1 MFPFPLRTDR
11 LLASVP
17 WLNYALIAVNI
28 LVFLLTAHQ
37 VGQAHSI
44 ALQIQQYQA
53 VDTVEWARISQ
64 LLFESEQLWVV
75 DYYLSPSSPTLIQ
88 YFSYQY
94 LHADAMHLVSNLVF
108 LFAFG
113 NSVEDRF
120 GKVGYFAF
128 YTACGVIAGLVHTVF
143 DGTPII
149 GASGAIA
156 GVTGAYL
163 ALFPASNITVAYW
176 LLLLPIGVWVA
187 GIVLQ
192 FFGFVASPYDLAAT
206 VAVLIVIGRLLPRQL
221 LVGFFVVPS
230 VAFIVFR
237 IGQDIV
243 FQALGVGGTAFLAHL
258 AGYAMGFV
266 VGMGLLAARV
276 LPREAFDLISMLE
289 QRRRR
294 SEFQRLVR
302 EGDVPWAQDGQSA
315 ADATHTPDTP
325 QAVIDQRARVDAALA
340 ANDLPE
346 AAEAYRRLLELDA
359 RQVMAQRQQL
369 DLANHF
375 MAVEDHADAARAYEG
390 FLRVHRGYADLPR
403 VQLVLGLIYAK
414 YLAQRD
420 RARQLLEPAAQR
432 LAGDDQAL
440 AKSTLAQLGT

>member
-11 LLASVP
+11 RLASVP

-28 LVFLLTAHQ
+28 LVFLLTANQ

-44 ALQIQQYQA
+44 ALQIQQSQA
-53 VDTVEWARISQ
+53 VDTIEWARISQ
-64 LLFESEQLWVV
+64 LIFESEQLWIVN
-75 DYYLSPSSPTLIQ
+75 YYLSPTSPTLLQ

-128 YTACGVIAGLVHTVF
+128 YSACGVIAGLVHTVF

-156 GVTGAYL
+156 GVAGAYL

-176 LLLLPIGVWVA
+176 LLLLPIGVWVS

-192 FFGFVASPYDLAAT
+192 FFGFVASPYDLFAT
-206 VAVLIVIGRLLPRQL
+206 VVVLIVIGKALPRQL
-221 LVGFFVVPS
+221 LVGCFVVPS

-237 IGQDIV
+237 VGQDIV

-266 VGMGLLAARV
+266 VGMGLLAARI

-294 SEFQRLVR
+294 SAFQRLVR
-302 EGDVPWAQDGQSA
+302 EGSVPWAHAES
-315 ADATHTPDTP
+315 PP
-325 QAVIDQRARVDAALA
+325 QTDEPAPAPQPVIDQRARVEAALS
-340 ANDLPE
+340 ANDLSE
-346 AAEAYRRLLELDA
+346 AAEAYRRLLEMDA
-359 RQVMAQRQQL
+359 TQVMPQRQQL

-420 RARQLLEPAAQR
+420 RARQLLESAAQR
-432 LAGDDQAL
+432 LAGEDQAL